1 MTTTPAPRIRE
12 VYREY
17 ALGRIP
23 FEAVVRAA
31 DEFLERFESRRRS
44 DRPLLTAG
52 SRGTGSRSSA
62 PANP

>member
-1 MTTTPAPRIRE
+1 MTSPTPRIRE

-31 DEFLERFESRRRS
+31 DEFLEAFESRRRS
-44 DRPLLTAG
+44 GGGPAADAG
-52 SRGTGSRSSA
+52 EPGARH
-62 PANP
+62 P